1 MLDEPAA
8 VRTIIISDTTRALL
22 DDRVVGKAFSVGRRL
37 RDLSWEV
44 EVDDDLAF
52 ALDHVSCDPDRAI
65 QFLCSQ
71 STRLQ

>member
-1 MLDEPAA
+1 MR
-8 VRTIIISDTTRALL
+8 VIVISDLTRALL
-22 DDRVVGKAFSVGRRL
+22 DERVIGKAFSVGRRL

-52 ALDHVSCDPDRAI
+52 ALDQVSCDPDTAVR
-65 QFLCSQ
+65 FLCAQ

>member
-1 MLDEPAA
+1 MSRFMD
-8 VRTIIISDTTRALL
+8 RCITRITLVLL
-22 DDRVVGKAFSVGRRL
+22 AFSVGRRL

-52 ALDHVSCDPDRAI
+52 ALDRVSCDPDQAI